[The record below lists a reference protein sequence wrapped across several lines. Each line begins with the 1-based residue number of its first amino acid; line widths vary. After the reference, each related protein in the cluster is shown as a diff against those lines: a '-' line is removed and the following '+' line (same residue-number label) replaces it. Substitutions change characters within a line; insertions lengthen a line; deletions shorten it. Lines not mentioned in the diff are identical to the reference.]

1 MFIIFFSKQKTAYE
15 MRISDW
21 SSDVCSS
28 DLLQAGLAD
37 RQRPGLHRQPLGDD
51 PAPVEHHEVELQ
63 GVESLLAGV
72 FHHQVGPAGALLRLE
87 LVQLDADGLAAGRL
101 RQGRPSGQAGE
112 EAEQDKAKEGV
123 KVIQHEISSHFHGAS
138 SYNTEEH
145 TPQLQSLI
153 H

>member
-1 MFIIFFSKQKTAYE
+1 M
-15 MRISDW
+15 SDW

-28 DLLQAGLAD
+28 DLAGLAD

-112 EAEQDKAKEGV
+112 EGEQDKAERKSGVEGKGV
-123 KVIQHEISSHFHGAS
+123 AVSVGTGGSRIIK
-138 SYNTEEH
+138 NKTK
-145 TPQLQSLI
+145 T
-153 H
+153 

>member
-1 MFIIFFSKQKTAYE
+1 M
-15 MRISDW
+15 SDW

-28 DLLQAGLAD
+28 DLAGLAD

-63 GVESLLAGV
+63 GVESLPAGV

-101 RQGRPSGQAGE
+101 RQGRPSGQ
-112 EAEQDKAKEGV
+112 
-123 KVIQHEISSHFHGAS
+123 EIGRESCRERVCQYVSISVGDVS
-138 SYNTEEH
+138 
-145 TPQLQSLI
+145 LQI
-153 H
+153 KQQYYT